1 MEIPSKYNPAEVEG
15 KWYKYWMENN
25 YFHSTPDNREP
36 YTIVIPPPNV
46 TGVLHMGH
54 MLNNTIQDILVR
66 RARMTGKNACWVP
79 GTDHASIAT
88 EAKVVDKLRKAGIDK
103 YDLSREEFLKHAWE
117 WTDKH
122 GGIILEQL
130 KKLGASC
137 DWDRTAF
144 TMDEPRSESVIKVF
158 VDLYNKGLIYRGVR
172 MVNWDPSAKTAL
184 SDEEVVYREVKSKL
198 YYLKYKLAPSD
209 SPSGEEKKPRYQT
222 ARKSEYE
229 LLKKNA
235 KNLRRFSTEAESALW
250 EMLRSNKLGEKFRR
264 QHILNNIIVDFV
276 CLSKSLVIE
285 VDGGYHNKPEIQEL
299 DNLKTNIL
307 NELGYKVIRVTNDEV
322 LANTDGVIETIKGA
336 LLNSPPPGEL
346 EGAVIIATTR
356 PETILGDTAV
366 CVNPADPRFKH
377 LVGKRVLVPLI
388 NRSIPIIEDDYVDME
403 FGTGCLKITPAH
415 DINDYEIGMRHNL
428 PSIDI
433 FNEDGTLSE
442 KAELFIGKDRFAVR
456 DEIIQELEKAGN
468 LAKIEDY
475 TNKVGF
481 SERTHVP
488 IEPKLSA
495 QWFLKMEDLSKP
507 ALENVMNDNIQFYPP
522 KFKNI
527 YNHWMSNVKDW
538 CISRQLW
545 WGHQIPVW
553 YIESLSPTLSKGEG
567 ERNYGFVVAE
577 NEEDARKLAIEKH
590 PSLGGDGGGCFS
602 LRQDEDA
609 LDTWFSSW
617 LWPISVFDGIR
628 EPEND
633 EIKYY
638 YPTTDLVTAPDII
651 FFWVARMIIAGYEYR
666 NEFPY
671 KNVYFTGMV
680 RDAQR
685 RKMSKSLGN
694 SPDPLDLIAKYG
706 ADGVRV
712 GMLLCSPAGGD
723 LLFDESLP
731 QQGAGFATKI
741 WNAFRLVKNWEIDSN
756 IEQPEH
762 SKLAIE
768 WFRNKLG
775 EVVETLDEQ
784 FTQFR
789 ISEALMTVYTT
800 VRDEFSGWLLEIV
813 KPAYQQPIDAKTYFE
828 VVELFDQML
837 RLMHPFTPFITEEIW
852 QMLTERK
859 PGESIMICQVPKS
872 VKYNAGLLGA
882 FENVKEAIS
891 GIRKIRTDKN
901 IAQKET
907 LELKVQQG
915 DKGFE
920 EQFNSVVVKMGN
932 LLSLEMVTEE
942 VKGAASFL
950 VKSTNFY
957 IPLGGFINV
966 EEELK
971 KLEEELKYTQGFLNS
986 VMKKLSNER
995 FVNSAPEAVVALEKA
1010 KQADAEAKIKVLE
1023 ERIAGLK

>member
-1 MEIPSKYNPAEVEG
+1 MEIPSKYNPAEVED
-15 KWYKYWMENN
+15 KWYKYWMENK
-25 YFHSTPDNREP
+25 YFHSTPDEREP

-144 TMDEPRSESVIKVF
+144 TMDKPRSASVIKVF

-172 MVNWDPSAKTAL
+172 MVNWDPAAKTAL
-184 SDEEVVYREVKSKL
+184 SDEEVVYRELHSKL
-198 YYLKYKLAPSD
+198 FYLKYKIE
-209 SPSGEEKKPRYQT
+209 GED
-222 ARKSEYE
+222 
-229 LLKKNA
+229 
-235 KNLRRFSTEAESALW
+235 
-250 EMLRSNKLGEKFRR
+250 G
-264 QHILNNIIVDFV
+264 FV
-276 CLSKSLVIE
+276 
-285 VDGGYHNKPEIQEL
+285 
-299 DNLKTNIL
+299 T
-307 NELGYKVIRVTNDEV
+307 
-322 LANTDGVIETIKGA
+322 
-336 LLNSPPPGEL
+336 
-346 EGAVIIATTR
+346 IATTR

-366 CVNPADPRFKH
+366 CVNPADERFFD
-377 LVGKRVLVPLI
+377 LIGKRVLVPLI

-433 FNEDGTLSE
+433 FNDDGTLSE
-442 KAELFIGKDRFAVR
+442 KAEIFVGKDRFAVR
-456 DEIIQELEKAGN
+456 DEIIPELEKAGN
-468 LAKIEDY
+468 VAKIEDY
-475 TNKVGF
+475 TNKVGY

-495 QWFLKMEDLSKP
+495 QWFLKMEELSKP
-507 ALENVMNDNIQFYPP
+507 ALENVMNDSIQFYPP

-553 YIESLSPTLSKGEG
+553 YINSLSPALSKGEG

-577 NEEDARKLAIEKH
+577 NEEEARKLALAKH
-590 PSLGGDGGGCFS
+590 PSLGGDGGGF
-602 LRQDEDA
+602 LLVQDEDA

-638 YPTTDLVTAPDII
+638 YPTSDLVTAPDII

-666 NEFPY
+666 NELPY

-741 WNAFRLVKNWEIDSN
+741 WNAFRLVKNWEVSAEIS
-756 IEQPEH
+756 QPEH

-775 EVVETLDEQ
+775 EVVQTLDEQ

-813 KPAYQQPIDAKTYFE
+813 KPAYQLPIDAKTYSE

-852 QMLTERK
+852 QMLTDRK
-859 PGESIMICQVPKS
+859 PGESIMISQIPK
-872 VKYNAGLLGA
+872 VEKYDIELLAA
-882 FENVKEAIS
+882 FENVKEVIS

-907 LELKVQQG
+907 LELKAQQG

-920 EQFNSVVVKMGN
+920 AEFNSVVIKMGN
-932 LLSLEMVTEE
+932 LSSLEMVTEE
-942 VKGAASFL
+942 VKGASSFM

-957 IPLGGFINV
+957 IPLEGFIDV
-966 EEELK
+966 AEELK
-971 KLEEELKYTQGFLNS
+971 KLKEELKYTQGFLNS

-995 FVNSAPEAVVALEKA
+995 FVSSAPEAVVALEKA

-1023 ERIAGLK
+1023 ERIAGLR